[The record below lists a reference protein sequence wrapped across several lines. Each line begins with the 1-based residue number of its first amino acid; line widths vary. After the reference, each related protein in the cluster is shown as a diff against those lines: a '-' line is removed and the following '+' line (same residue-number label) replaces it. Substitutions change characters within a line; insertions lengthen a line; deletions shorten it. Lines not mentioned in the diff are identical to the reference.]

1 MWTIYSSS
9 ANLQIFK
16 DLNLVKWFKEL
27 LKSKFTI
34 HDLGEVKYFLG
45 CQVHR
50 NRQDRQI
57 SISCIPKI
65 EALLEKFGVSDSGRV
80 VDTPMHKG
88 FVPTRM
94 PFREDERD
102 GSGAGVPLDPGH
114 RYRELVGSLLYIAN
128 TTRPDIAQA
137 MGVLSRYR
145 CNPTTAHWNAAMR
158 VLHYRRDTKDKVP

>member
-1 MWTIYSSS
+1 VRKREGEKPLFILVYVDD
-9 ANLQIFK
+9 LLIVCK
-16 DLNLVKWFKEL
+16 DLSLVEWFKEL

-34 HDLGEVKYFLG
+34 HDLGEVKDFLG
-45 CQVHR
+45 CQVRR

-65 EALLEKFGVSDSGRV
+65 ESLLEKFGVSDSGRV

-94 PFREDERD
+94 PFSEDERD

-114 RYRELVGSLLYIAN
+114 RYCELIGVVYSQYN
-128 TTRPDIAQA
+128 TT
-137 MGVLSRYR
+137 
-145 CNPTTAHWNAAMR
+145 
-158 VLHYRRDTKDKVP
+158 